1 MRALLT
7 SALTMLLSATATL
20 AAVKTEKIE
29 YTVGDTKFVGLLAY
43 DDAAKDA
50 RPGVLVCHE
59 WWGNNAYAAKRAA
72 MLAEL
77 GYVAFALDMYGAG
90 QTTTDPAVAG
100 EWAGKLYADPANAR
114 LRAAAGLKVLAENK
128 QTDPTR
134 LAAIGYCMGGTV
146 ALELARSGLP
156 HTEHLRAIVP
166 FHASTIAAKNADD
179 NKNIKGAVLVCHGA
193 DDGFVQPQQITD
205 FHAQMKAAGIDYA
218 FLSLGNSVHS
228 FTNPDADSFKIEGV
242 RYNAAADRRSWSAML
257 NLFTESFAPKPS
269 TNAAATKP
277 AQKTDT
283 PAAAP
288 SDMNK

>member
-1 MRALLT
+1 MRALFT
-7 SALTMLLSATATL
+7 AALTMLLATTATL
-20 AAVKTEKIE
+20 AAVKTEKVE
-29 YTVGDTKFVGLLAY
+29 YAIGDTKFVGLLAY
-43 DDAAKDA
+43 DDAATA
-50 RPGVLVCHE
+50 PRPGVLVCHE
-59 WWGNNAYAAKRAA
+59 WWGNNAYAAKRAT

-77 GYVAFALDMYGAG
+77 GYVAFALDMYGNG
-90 QTTTDPAVAG
+90 QTTIDPKVAG
-100 EWAGKLYADPANAR
+100 EWAGKMYADPAAAR
-114 LRAAAGLKVLAENK
+114 QRAAAGLKVLAQSK
-128 QTDPTR
+128 HTDPTR

-179 NKNIKGAVLVCHGA
+179 NKNIKGAVLVCHGV

-205 FHAQMKAAGIDYA
+205 FHAQMKAAAIDYE

-228 FTNPDADSFKIEGV
+228 FTNPDADSFKIDGV
-242 RYNAAADRRSWSAML
+242 KYNAAADRRSWSAML
-257 NLFTESFAPKPS
+257 ALFTEAFAAKP
-269 TNAAATKP
+269 AAAAPAKP
-277 AQKTDT
+277 AAETK